1 MSRLKLLNYIR
12 LLVQEY
18 MLLQNI
24 VFRKLAM
31 LQKTYIQLHLKNIE

>member
-12 LLVQEY
+12 LLVPEY

-31 LQKTYIQLHLKNIE
+31 LQKNYIELHL